1 LLFNCLHGAGAQRE
15 RNAMPLIH
23 VSLFE
28 GRTTE
33 QKREFAQALTREAVK
48 ILKCTPESVDL
59 IYEDI
64 RKSDWATGGKLHSD

>member
-1 LLFNCLHGAGAQRE
+1 
-15 RNAMPLIH
+15 MPLIH